1 MTFLT
6 ADMELYEAVLVGRA
20 SAVAVT
26 AAFTGIQE
34 QTSWNGDVLGGDWLS
49 GTPGAAGSERRI
61 RLTRGMWQHQRLLVV
76 EPGARVEY
84 EMLEGGGGM
93 PFESGSRIDVRV
105 SSVEGGLVELRFTFH
120 YRLTFAYRLM
130 APIVRRMAHA
140 NLDASLPRLFE
151 SPPERR

>member
-1 MTFLT
+1 
-6 ADMELYEAVLVGRA
+6 MEVYEAVLVGRA
-20 SAVAVT
+20 SAMAVT
-26 AAFTGIQE
+26 SAFSGIEE
-34 QTSWNGDVLGGDWLS
+34 QTSWNGDVIGGEWTT
-49 GTPGAAGSERRI
+49 GTPGSAQAERRI
-61 RLTRGMWQHQRLLVV
+61 RLTRGMWQNQRLLTV
-76 EPGARVEY
+76 EPGVRVEY

-105 SSVEGGLVELRFTFH
+105 HAQEGGLVEVRFTFY

-130 APIVRRMAHA
+130 APIVRRMARA

>member
-1 MTFLT
+1 MNLPA

-20 SAVAVT
+20 SAAAVT
-26 AAFTGIQE
+26 AAFIGIEE
-34 QTSWNGDVLGGDWLS
+34 QTSWNGDVIGGDWIA
-49 GTPGAAGSERRI
+49 GTPGAVGSERRI
-61 RLTRGMWQHQRLLVV
+61 RLTRGMWQHQRLRIV
-76 EPGARVEY
+76 EPGVRVEY

-105 SSVEGGLVELRFTFH
+105 RALEGGVVEVHFTFH